1 MSEKKEPERAH
12 LQDRPHPY
20 CVRRPVAT
28 TATSYGLSW
37 SERRAEQTRVGDRP
51 GRFVPSGDKP
61 AETFSPP
68 YRRIATVGKKAI
80 MWGRRRKREGK
91 KKEEREEEGEVCG
104 ILDALEVSLQLFWGG
119 G

>member
-28 TATSYGLSW
+28 TASSCGLSW

-51 GRFVPSGDKP
+51 GRFVPPGENPRGKK
-61 AETFSPP
+61 APP
-68 YRRIATVGKKAI
+68 YRRIATGGKKAL

-104 ILDALEVSLQLFWGG
+104 ILDALEVSLQLSWGG